1 MQQELTELSLARKP
15 LLRLPWQAGLSLRQR
30 QEMALGYALL
40 LPSFLFLALVIGYP
54 LLRSVQL
61 SLSRY
66 KLNLGIDSERFCG
79 LCNFSSL
86 LRDPYLEIYLKNQVI
101 WVIGA
106 SLLPILVGLLL
117 ALVMNRELKFQ
128 WFWRSVVLIP
138 WMMPIA
144 TSALSWRW
152 IYDREWGMLNYYV
165 RSVGLA
171 TANVGFL
178 TDKSWLWPS
187 ILLVAMWMWFPYNYV
202 AILAALQ
209 GIPRE
214 LYEAARVD
222 GSNLWTEFWYVTL
235 PGIRPVLNLLLILG
249 VIWSMNDFTT
259 IFLLTEGGPGI
270 DSTTLAPLVYK
281 VSFRYFDLGKGA
293 AIGMVLMGFSLLF
306 AALYLRLM
314 RSEAQT

>member
-1 MQQELTELSLARKP
+1 L
-15 LLRLPWQAGLSLRQR
+15 
-30 QEMALGYALL
+30 
-40 LPSFLFLALVIGYP
+40 
-54 LLRSVQL
+54 
-61 SLSRY
+61 
-66 KLNLGIDSERFCG
+66 
-79 LCNFSSL
+79 
-86 LRDPYLEIYLKNQVI
+86 I
-101 WVIGA
+101 WVAGA
-106 SLLPILVGLLL
+106 TLLPIPVGLLL
-117 ALVMNRELKFQ
+117 ALIMNRDLRLQ

-165 RSVGLA
+165 RALGLA
-171 TANVGFL
+171 SANVGFL

-187 ILLVAMWMWFPYNYV
+187 ILLVATWMWFPYNYV

-249 VIWSMNDFTT
+249 IIWSMNDFTT

-306 AALYLRLM
+306 AGVYLRLM
-314 RSEAQT
+314 RAEAEG